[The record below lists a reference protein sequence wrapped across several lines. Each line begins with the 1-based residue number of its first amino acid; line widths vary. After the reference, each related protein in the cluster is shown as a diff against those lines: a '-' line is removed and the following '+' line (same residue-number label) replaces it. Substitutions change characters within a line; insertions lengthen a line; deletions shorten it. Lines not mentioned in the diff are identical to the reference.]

1 MELRKK
7 CSYFIDVSSM
17 KELVCLPLCLSA
29 FDIFNCL
36 KDMRVERVEYNSHG
50 IISGTIYF
58 ENLFHYK
65 CYRNLPAKYFLSYCI
80 KQTFKELNFMVIQFL
95 FK

>member
-50 IISGTIYF
+50 IISRTIYF
-58 ENLFHYK
+58 EHLFHILYK
-65 CYRNLPAKYFLSYCI
+65 SYN
-80 KQTFKELNFMVIQFL
+80 NFSD
-95 FK
+95 K